1 MMHFFYLL
9 SSFALQLFWVYISK
23 EGFYAI
29 FLDNFTGDFAN
40 IDDYKRCARFSKQIK

>member
-23 EGFYAI
+23 EGFYAL
-29 FLDNFTGDFAN
+29 FLDYFSGDFADF
-40 IDDYKRCARFSKQIK
+40 DDYKRGARFSRQIK